1 MLLDVIYSICF
12 NICLLVVLA
21 FLMTKMDFV
30 QRLLLNEE
38 GGKEEGRGESF
49 WQRLWEKILLGVIF
63 GVFCIIS
70 DYIGIQVT
78 GALPNAR
85 VIGVLSAGFLGGPVS
100 GFITTVIAATH
111 RYVIFPE
118 RISTAAC
125 VLSAVIHGVIG
136 SFIGWKKKGNRQ
148 YSNTFLLVVTF
159 ISEMI
164 HIILILLITRPFHA
178 AVLIVQVVIV
188 PMVIINSVGMVIFFN
203 VFKSIFNTEDLKVAS
218 RVSLSMRIAE
228 RCTPYLGALESDKKN
243 AGKIIDIIME
253 EYHCQGAALIDGM
266 KFLARSGAFAS
277 TVLTED
283 NYPRL
288 LSATKTFK
296 TTRISRV
303 PLPEDGF
310 YPLYKANVIISA
322 PIILDEGKVLA
333 LVMLV
338 KKNAY
343 SYRADIEFVTG
354 LANHFAMQL
363 KISEMEKQKEE
374 LRKAELRTLQSQI
387 NPHFL
392 FNSLNTISYF
402 CREKPEKARELL
414 LALSSYFRNMLEDI
428 DYMVTLD
435 TELEHVKAYTML
447 EEARFEKRLSI
458 EINADPE
465 ALECCVPN
473 LILQPIVENAVHHGA
488 MKREK
493 GVGKVIVNVKREEKS
508 TRIDVIDNGPGM
520 DYRIVQS
527 LYGGE
532 KVEHTGIGMMN
543 VQQRLISIYG
553 KSYGLQI
560 VTSEE
565 GTDVR
570 MNIPDNSTGNSKP
583 QTELE

>member
-21 FLMTKMDFV
+21 FMMTKM
-30 QRLLLNEE
+30 E
-38 GGKEEGRGESF
+38 GGSEEGRGESV
-49 WQRLWEKILLGVIF
+49 WQRIWEKVLLGVIF

-100 GFITTVIAATH
+100 GFITTVIAAAH
-111 RYVIFPE
+111 RYLIFPE
-118 RISTAAC
+118 RISTVAC
-125 VLSAVIHGVIG
+125 VLSAIIHGLIG

-148 YSNTFLLVVTF
+148 YSNTFLLGVTF

-164 HIILILLITRPFHA
+164 HIVLILLLTRPFDA
-178 AVLIVQVVIV
+178 AVEIVKIVIV

-218 RVSLSMRIAE
+218 KVSQSMRIAE
-228 RCTPYLGALESDKKN
+228 RCTPYLGDVETDPKS

-253 EYHCQGAALIDGM
+253 EYHCQGAALIDDM
-266 KFLARSGAFAS
+266 KFLALSGAFAKII
-277 TVLTED
+277 LTEN

-288 LSATKTFK
+288 LSATKTYK

-303 PLPEDGF
+303 PIPEDGF
-310 YPLYKANVIISA
+310 YPLYQQNVIISA
-322 PIILDEGKVLA
+322 PILLDEGKVLA
-333 LVMLV
+333 LVILV

-343 SYRADIEFVTG
+343 SYRADIEFAIG
-354 LANHFAMQL
+354 LANHFAMQM
-363 KISEMEKQKEE
+363 KIAKMEKQKEE

-414 LALSSYFRNMLEDI
+414 LALSSYFRNMLDDI

-465 ALECCVPN
+465 ALKCCVPN

-488 MKREK
+488 MQREK
-493 GVGKVIVNVKREEKS
+493 GVGKVIVNVKQEEKS
-508 TRIDVIDNGPGM
+508 TRIDVIDNGPGI
-520 DYRIVQS
+520 DYRIIQS

-543 VQQRLISIYG
+543 VQQRLIAIYG
-553 KSYGLQI
+553 NGHGLQI
-560 VTSEE
+560 ISSEE

-570 MNIPDNSTGNSKP
+570 INIPCSVNAGAA
-583 QTELE
+583 Q